1 MSADNISTDQADR
14 PRWTQPL
21 RVHLGIAM
29 VLLLIAIA
37 GSLMGFN
44 YWHGRAEAIKEASLR
59 MRDFASRLLDRYHL
73 LADRSIM
80 FTDMAALSDALSK
93 LPPYRMDAKIDQLK
107 SILQRSLETDGAYVG
122 YPNGDALHVVDV
134 QGSPEWQKVL
144 HAPAGTSIAIGLS
157 SVPASGATIAWRFV
171 DHDGRTIGEIPPTPT
186 DFDPRVRPWYQAA
199 IANKGAVVTEPYI
212 MASTGKLGMTIAQ
225 SHRADAGIVVGV
237 DIVMDTLSRFL
248 SAQRITPE
256 ATTLVL
262 NAGGDLLI
270 ESGDDRAIMDGLAA
284 FIRKPRITAKQ
295 GQDESLV
302 RARIAGQPF
311 LVEITRVGP
320 DSILAGGRI
329 VVAAPMNELTA
340 RADRAMQQH
349 MAISAFI
356 LLAGIAMAVVIAR
369 RITVSL
375 RLLTAQANDL
385 RRLVLSDTT
394 RVRSRIT
401 EIAELGKAMAAARQA
416 LRSFGLYVPREIVRA
431 IMSDGQFQNRSAVR
445 RDVTALF
452 TDIKDFTTISE
463 VNSPEDV
470 VTMLSAYF
478 DALND
483 EIVAHHGA
491 LVQFNGD
498 SVFAIWNAP
507 NPDPDHVAQGCAC
520 ALAMKRAVD
529 VFNAGQRAHGLPEF
543 ITRIG
548 VHVGPAVVGS
558 VGAEER
564 LQYTG
569 MGDTINVASRL
580 EGLNKTYGTTILVSE
595 AVAERA
601 GAAFAMRRID
611 NAQVKGRVEAVTVYE
626 LTDAAPEVA
635 ATIPSSGGQTV
646 T

>member
-1 MSADNISTDQADR
+1 MSADQFSTDEDR

-44 YWHGRAEAIKEASLR
+44 YSHGRAEAIKEASQR
-59 MRDFASRLLDRYHL
+59 MRDFASRLLERYHL

-80 FTDMAALSDALSK
+80 FTDMASLSDALSK
-93 LPPYRMDAKIDQLK
+93 PPPYRMDAKVDQLT
-107 SILQRSLETDGAYVG
+107 SILQRSFETDGAYVG
-122 YPNGDALHVVDV
+122 YPNGDAVHVVDV
-134 QGSPEWQKVL
+134 AGAPAWQKAL
-144 HAPAGTSIAIGLS
+144 GAPAGTSTAVGVS
-157 SVPASGATIAWRFV
+157 SVAPDGPTITWRFL
-171 DHDGRTIGEIPPTPT
+171 DRNGRTLGETAPTPT
-186 DFDPRVRPWYQAA
+186 DFDPRTRPWYRDAT
-199 IANKGAVVTEPYI
+199 ANKGAVATAPYI
-212 MASTGKLGMTIAQ
+212 MAMTGELGMTIAQ
-225 SHRADAGIVVGV
+225 SHRSNAGIVIGV

-248 SAQRITPE
+248 SAQRITPG
-256 ATTLVL
+256 AATLVF
-262 NAGGDLLI
+262 NEQGELLI
-270 ESGDDRAIMDGLAA
+270 ESGDDRAVMDGLAA
-284 FIRKPRITAKQ
+284 FFRKPRIVAKQ
-295 GQDESLV
+295 DQTESLV
-302 RARIAGQPF
+302 RAQVAGRPF
-311 LVEITRVGP
+311 LVEITRVGS

-329 VVAAPMNELTA
+329 VVAAPIDELTV
-340 RADRAMQQH
+340 RADRAMHQH
-349 MAISAFI
+349 MAISAAI
-356 LLAGIAMAVVIAR
+356 LLAGIGMALVISR

-385 RRLVLSDTT
+385 RRLILTDTG

-431 IMSDGQFQNRSAVR
+431 IVADGQFQNRSAVR
-445 RDVTALF
+445 REITALF

-483 EIVAHHGA
+483 QIVAYQGV
-491 LVQFNGD
+491 LIQFHGD

-520 ALAMKRAVD
+520 ALAMKRAID
-529 VFNAGQRAHGLPEF
+529 VFNADQRARGLPEF

-580 EGLNKTYGTTILVSE
+580 EGLNKVYGTTILVSE

-601 GAAFAMRRID
+601 GDVFTMRHID

-626 LTDAAPEVA
+626 LMDTPPGEAAGTEP
-635 ATIPSSGGQTV
+635 TSGQTAI
-646 T
+646 

>member
-1 MSADNISTDQADR
+1 MKADQNSTDADDR

-29 VLLLIAIA
+29 VLLLVAIA
-37 GSLMGFN
+37 GSLMAFN
-44 YWHGRAEAIKEASLR
+44 YWHSRAEAIKEASQR
-59 MRDFASRLLDRYHL
+59 MRDFSSRLLDRYHL

-80 FTDMAALSDALSK
+80 FTDMASLSDALSQP
-93 LPPYRMDAKIDQLK
+93 PPYRMDTKIDQLK

-122 YPNGDALHVVDV
+122 YPNGDAVHVVDV
-134 QGSPEWQKVL
+134 AGSPEWQKAL
-144 HAPAGTSIAIGLS
+144 GAPPGTSIAIGLTT
-157 SVPASGATIAWRFV
+157 VPPSGPTMGWTFL
-171 DHDGRTIGEIPPTPT
+171 DGSGKTIGEIPPTPS
-186 DFDPRVRPWYQAA
+186 DYDPRVRPWYKAA
-199 IANKGAVVTEPYI
+199 MVEKGAVVTEPYP

-225 SHRADAGIVVGV
+225 SHHADRGIVIGV
-237 DIVMDTLSRFL
+237 DIAMETLSRFL

-256 ATTLVL
+256 AASLVF
-262 NAGGDLLI
+262 NGAGDVLI
-270 ESGDDRAIMDGLAA
+270 ESGDDRAILDDLAA
-284 FIRKPRITAKQ
+284 LIRKPHMVAKQ
-295 GQDESLV
+295 TQAESLV
-302 RARIAGQPF
+302 RARLGGRPF

-329 VVAAPMNELTA
+329 VVAAPVDELTA
-340 RADRAMQQH
+340 RADRAMREH
-349 MAISAFI
+349 MVISGTI
-356 LLAGIAMAVVIAR
+356 LVLGIGIALVIAR
-369 RITVSL
+369 RITISL

-385 RRLVLSDTT
+385 RRLILTDKE
-394 RVRSRIT
+394 RVRSRIS
-401 EIAELGKAMAAARQA
+401 EIAELGRAMAAARQA

-431 IMSDGQFQNRSAVR
+431 IVADGQFQNRSAVR
-445 RDVTALF
+445 REITALF

-483 EIVAHHGA
+483 QIVAHQGV
-491 LVQFNGD
+491 LIQFHGD

-507 NPDPDHVAQGCAC
+507 NRDTDHVARGCAC
-520 ALAMKRAVD
+520 ALAMKHAID
-529 VFNAGQRAHGLPEF
+529 VFNADQRARGLPEF

-580 EGLNKTYGTTILVSE
+580 EGLNKVYGTTILVSE
-595 AVAERA
+595 AVAKRA
-601 GAAFAMRRID
+601 GEAFTMRHID

-626 LTDAAPEVA
+626 LVDTGDAAGA
-635 ATIPSSGGQTV
+635 PSSGGETAV
-646 T
+646 